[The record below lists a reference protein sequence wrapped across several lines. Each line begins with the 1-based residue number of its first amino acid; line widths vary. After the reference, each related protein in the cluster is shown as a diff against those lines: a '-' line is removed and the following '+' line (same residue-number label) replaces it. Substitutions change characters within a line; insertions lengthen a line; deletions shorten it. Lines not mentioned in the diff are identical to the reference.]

1 MLQQYFTYDVLFDAQ
16 KITFFGTQQMI
27 QMTKKTLLQFKTLLQ
42 AYDFDQSAQ
51 LLMNFLQ
58 KINKDLQ
65 DSAP

>member
-1 MLQQYFTYDVLFDAQ
+1 MLQQYLPYDVLFNAQ
-16 KITFFGTQQMI
+16 KITLVGTQQMI

>member
-1 MLQQYFTYDVLFDAQ
+1 MLQQYLPYDGLFDAQ